1 MSGVVPTVH
10 LIDDDDS
17 FRTAIARVLELAGY
31 RVREHAS
38 AGAFLLQPPPRET
51 GCILL
56 DLRMPGPSGLEL
68 HEAIARVEGALPVIF
83 LSAHGDV
90 SSTARAMKAGA
101 VDFLTKPV
109 ERETLLAAVSAAVA
123 HDARQRAE
131 RGKHRELAARHAG
144 LQPREREVFELVV
157 AGKLNR
163 EIAAA
168 LGIAERTVKA
178 HRAQVMEKMKA
189 ASLAEL
195 VLLAAQLRAAGDP
208 PDGTKGQ

>member
-1 MSGVVPTVH
+1 MSAAAPTVH

-17 FRTAIARVLELAGY
+17 FRTAVARMLQFAGY
-31 RVREHAS
+31 RIREYPS
-38 AGAFLLQPPPRET
+38 AGAFLLQETARREP

-56 DLRMPGPSGLEL
+56 DLRMPGPSGLDL
-68 HEAIARVEGALPVIF
+68 HEAIGKVEDALPVIF
-83 LSAHGDV
+83 ISGHGDV

-109 ERETLLAAVSAAVA
+109 ERETLLAAVGAAVA
-123 HDARQRAE
+123 RDAKRRAQLGQR
-131 RGKHRELAARHAG
+131 RELEARFAT
-144 LQPREREVFELVV
+144 LLPREREVYTHVV

-178 HRAQVMEKMKA
+178 HRAQVMEKMQV

-195 VLLAAQLRAAGDP
+195 VLLAAQLQAGAAD
-208 PDGTKGQ
+208 